1 MLNKIMLI
9 GNLGADPELRYTP
22 SGDPFA
28 NFSIAVT
35 QRYTDNSSG
44 ELVDNTEWFDVS
56 VWGSQAE
63 SVNQY
68 LARGSKVY
76 VEGRFKSREYVGAD
90 GQTRKAYGIRAF
102 TVLFLDKKQDNDQ
115 NRGGVLPKKPLPK
128 KPQSPQ
134 SVPSKDDTRMNRG
147 NLVPKG
153 VPQRRTESWFEIQ

>member
-1 MLNKIMLI
+1 MLI

-68 LARGSKVY
+68 LAKGSKVY
-76 VEGRFKSREYVGAD
+76 VEGRFQSREYVGAD
-90 GQTRKAYGIRAF
+90 GQTRKAYGVRAN
-102 TVLFLDKKQDNDQ
+102 TVQFLDRRQDNNQ
-115 NRGGVLPKKPLPK
+115 N
-128 KPQSPQ
+128 QE
-134 SVPSKDDTRMNRG
+134 
-147 NLVPKG
+147 
-153 VPQRRTESWFEIQ
+153 TESKGNIENNEEEPQNKNNEEQIEDLPW